1 MLRTNGVG
9 APQGAFSV
17 VTGDFN
23 HDGRADTAI
32 LGSSQKQIALVVF
45 GHTYNLGLGL
55 PSGQPIQV
63 AIGDFN
69 GDGNPDLVA
78 AAGPLWVLLGNG
90 NGTFQTPVEYLP
102 TSLSGQV
109 VVRDI
114 DGDGTLDLVLGSQS
128 NDGMNPV
135 LLGNGDGTFHNGPSY
150 AGGTYVVSLVSDDFN
165 GDGVPDL
172 AVVGSTTAA
181 PVCLHFGNGDG
192 TFRPGPCIPVS
203 LNGKL
208 TSMVVADF
216 NGDGK
221 PDLAMP
227 GTIALGNGDGTFTT
241 SSLAGEAFSFA
252 AADLNGD
259 GNVDLIFTNPHPLVG
274 LNILLGDGSGHFGGP
289 LTFIFPSST
298 HGVAVGDLNGD
309 GRLDIIGAKQGT
321 VDLQGPAVT
330 LNPAGL
336 TFPSTKVGQQSA
348 PQSVIVTNTGSADLL
363 ISSITT
369 NNADYL
375 SSNDC
380 PNAVTAGAFCTVNV
394 VFQPSII
401 GSDPGVLTIADNA
414 KGGSQ
419 RVSLHGRG
427 K

>member
-1 MLRTNGVG
+1 MTRLFALLLLLLMSLPAIAANPAPAISQPLVPTSVAPGSSTFTLTVNGTGFVSGTVVNWNGSVRPTTFVSSSRVTAQISSVDVAQKGTNSVSVVNPGPGGGASNLAWFTVTVPTSGITMLRTNGVG

-32 LGSSQKQIALVVF
+32 LGSYRKQIALVVF

-216 NGDGK
+216 NEDEK

-227 GTIALGNGDGTFTT
+227 GTIALGNGDG
-241 SSLAGEAFSFA
+241 A
-252 AADLNGD
+252 
-259 GNVDLIFTNPHPLVG
+259 
-274 LNILLGDGSGHFGGP
+274 
-289 LTFIFPSST
+289 
-298 HGVAVGDLNGD
+298 
-309 GRLDIIGAKQGT
+309 
-321 VDLQGPAVT
+321 
-330 LNPAGL
+330 
-336 TFPSTKVGQQSA
+336 
-348 PQSVIVTNTGSADLL
+348 
-363 ISSITT
+363 
-369 NNADYL
+369 
-375 SSNDC
+375 
-380 PNAVTAGAFCTVNV
+380 
-394 VFQPSII
+394 
-401 GSDPGVLTIADNA
+401 
-414 KGGSQ
+414 
-419 RVSLHGRG
+419 
-427 K
+427 